1 MNGAGA
7 LAAFDDRTV
16 NATGPGQLGGIL
28 QATTYLS
35 ALSGGSWLAGSLY
48 LQNFTTVESIIDA
61 TEGFLSQL
69 WMFNQTILQGP
80 ESNDQYYR
88 QLYDAVNVK
97 ADAGYNTTITDFWG
111 RALSYQLFD
120 ATDGDPGS
128 TFSSI
133 ASGVEFARGL
143 APMPIVVAIERTPE
157 QLLIADNSTIFEF
170 TPWEMGSYDVG
181 NPAFAPLRYVGSDF
195 RNGSVSKEG
204 KCVQGVDNV
213 GFVVGTSSSLFNQA
227 FLQIGKAQNVPDF
240 LLRSIN
246 ATLARIGQE
255 NGDVA
260 SWPNPFYQYNPKD
273 NVNAQSTVLALVDGG
288 ENLQNIPLHPLTLSQ
303 RNVDVILAIDSS
315 ADTLT
320 SWPNGTALVATQQ
333 RSATGLSTNN
343 TVFPPVPDQS
353 TFVNMGLNRRP
364 TFFGCETTNLSNPG
378 PLVVYLPNT
387 PYSFYSNVSTFDL
400 EYTTEE
406 RDKII
411 QNGYNISDAD

>member
-1 MNGAGA
+1 
-7 LAAFDDRTV
+7 
-16 NATGPGQLGGIL
+16 
-28 QATTYLS
+28 
-35 ALSGGSWLAGSLY
+35 
-48 LQNFTTVESIIDA
+48 
-61 TEGFLSQL
+61 
-69 WMFNQTILQGP
+69 
-80 ESNDQYYR
+80 
-88 QLYDAVNVK
+88 
-97 ADAGYNTTITDFWG
+97 
-111 RALSYQLFD
+111 
-120 ATDGDPGS
+120 
-128 TFSSI
+128 
-133 ASGVEFARGL
+133 
-143 APMPIVVAIERTPE
+143 MPIVVAIERTPE

-333 RSATGLSTNN
+333 QSATGLSTNN

-411 QNGYNISDAD
+411 QNGYNIVTMGNSSVDSQWPACLACAVLFRSFSRTQTSPPPECNDCYRRFCWNGTFNSTIPSPYEPTPVIVPSSNDARCVTAVLRRHLYIAIVLQIGLLLLQ